1 MYVSGVTGQAV
12 EELLEQQIERL
23 PESPPL
29 YPEDELTDRPLRFLV
44 AEQVRESATE
54 CLGQELP
61 YMLAVEITAFDESR
75 PDLTVI
81 RANILIARNSQKR
94 IVVGKGGEMIRR
106 IGTRARPEIER
117 RVGGKVHLALF
128 VKVDP
133 KWLKSPKR
141 IEALG
146 YH

>member
-1 MYVSGVTGQAV
+1 MDVSGITGQGV
-12 EELLEQQIERL
+12 EALLEQVIQRL

-29 YPEDELTDRPLRFLV
+29 YPSDEVTDRPLRFLV
-44 AEQVRESATE
+44 AEQVRESAME

-61 YMLAVEITAFDESR
+61 YMLAVEVIAFDESR

-94 IVVGKGGEMIRR
+94 IVVGKGGEMIRK
-106 IGTRARPEIER
+106 IGSRARPGIESL
-117 RVGGKVHLALF
+117 VGNQVHLDLF

-133 KWLKSPKR
+133 KWLENPKR

-146 YH
+146 YR